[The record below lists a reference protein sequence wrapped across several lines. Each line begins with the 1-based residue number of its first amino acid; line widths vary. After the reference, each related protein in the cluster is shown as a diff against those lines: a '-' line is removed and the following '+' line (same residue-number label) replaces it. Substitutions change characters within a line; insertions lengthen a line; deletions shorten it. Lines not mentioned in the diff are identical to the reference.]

1 MSSALAAAN
10 RDAPQPGVFMIS
22 LDFELRW
29 GTRDSIPLDRYRRNV
44 LGARRVIPHLVAAFA
59 ASGVHATWATV
70 GFLFFD
76 RKEELLASLPAVLPA
91 YTNPAL
97 SPYPDLAT
105 LGVNEREDPYHF
117 GRSLVREIAS
127 HPGQEI
133 GTHTFSHYF
142 CLEKGQT
149 PAAFQADL
157 VAAVGA
163 AQALGLTLRSLV
175 FPRNQLNPSYL
186 EICRRLGIMTYRGVE
201 KAWPYKPVP
210 TGDEG
215 PTKRL
220 VRLVDSYI
228 DITGDNDFRPQQ
240 PAAHL
245 PLNLPSSR
253 FLRPTCP
260 GWQLFDR
267 VRLQRILAGMTS
279 AARNGTVFHLW
290 WHPHNFGAQPDAN
303 LAFLACILAHYRR
316 LAGSYGMLSRN
327 MGELAVD
334 PAPTTG
340 GGDRKAA

>member
-1 MSSALAAAN
+1 MAAAN

-44 LGARRVIPHLVAAFA
+44 LGARRVIPRMVAAFT

-76 RKEELLASLPAVLPA
+76 RKEELLASLPTVLPA
-91 YTNPAL
+91 YTNRAL

-105 LGVNEREDPYHF
+105 LGANEREDPYHF

-142 CLEKGQT
+142 CLEEGQT
-149 PAAFQADL
+149 PAAFEADL
-157 VAAVGA
+157 VAAVSA
-163 AQALGLTLRSLV
+163 AQALGLILRSLV
-175 FPRNQLNPSYL
+175 FPRNQFNPRYL
-186 EICRRLGIMTYRGVE
+186 EICRRLGIITYRGVE
-201 KAWPYKPVP
+201 KAWPYKQAP
-210 TGDEG
+210 TGTEG

-220 VRLVDSYI
+220 VRLLDSYI
-228 DITGDNDFRPQQ
+228 DITGDNDFHPERPT
-240 PAAHL
+240 AHL

-253 FLRPTCP
+253 FLRPTGP

-267 VRLQRILAGMTS
+267 VRLQRILNSMTS

-316 LAGSYGMLSRN
+316 LADSYGMLSQN
-327 MGELAVD
+327 MGELADSMDVTSSVNRRHV
-334 PAPTTG
+334 A
-340 GGDRKAA
+340 